1 MTTMGIKILRQT
13 ISSTSTEP
21 LPPPPPPQNME

>member
-1 MTTMGIKILRQT
+1 MGIKILRQT

-21 LPPPPPPQNME
+21 LPPPHHRIWNNCV

>member
-21 LPPPPPPQNME
+21 LPPPPQNME